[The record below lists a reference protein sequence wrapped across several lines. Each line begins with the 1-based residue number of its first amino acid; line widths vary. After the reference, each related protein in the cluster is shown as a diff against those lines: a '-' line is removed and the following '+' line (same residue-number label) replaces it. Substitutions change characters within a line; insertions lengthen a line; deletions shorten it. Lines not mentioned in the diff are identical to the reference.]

1 MAYRWG
7 APDEVEKGLDV
18 TSLDN
23 DKLEFYHDQMHI
35 FWKKIEEGLWFDWT
49 FKEVYFMHKSIVI
62 EMLKRNLKHIHPIND
77 LDRVEFVKDM
87 EELTKVIKYIKQ
99 KK

>member
-1 MAYRWG
+1 MAKWNK
-7 APDEVEKGLDV
+7 PDEIEKGIRPE
-18 TSLDN
+18 SLDD

-35 FWKKIEEGLWFDWT
+35 FWKRIEEGIWFYWT

-62 EMLKRNLKHIHPIND
+62 EMLKRALTHINPIND
-77 LDRVEFVKDM
+77 LDRVEFAKDIK
-87 EELTKVIKYIKQ
+87 ELTKIVNYVKQ